1 MFQNFGP
8 DQAGAYKIVAENSIG
23 ETSHIF
29 NLKLIPAPK
38 PEAKI
43 MAQVKPEAETDELM
57 IVEALKDLTVNDGKK
72 NRMQNIFQNN
82 KYQYSQS

>member
-1 MFQNFGP
+1 MLQNFGP

-38 PEAKI
+38 PKPEV

-57 IVEALKDLTVNDGKK
+57 IVEPLKDLTVNDGKK
-72 NRMQNIFQNN
+72 NMMQNIYENN
-82 KYQYSQS
+82 KCQSSQS